1 VAIAFLFPGTDI
13 CSLERIS
20 MVTSEEARRVI
31 AAAEQKAVEN
41 QTAHEHCGSEEQDDT
56 VAEAGAKHSSCFDW
70 SEHLWQTIV
79 E

>member
-1 VAIAFLFPGTDI
+1 
-13 CSLERIS
+13 

-31 AAAEQKAVEN
+31 AAAEQRAVEN
-41 QTAHEHCGSEEQDDT
+41 QPAHEHCGSEGQDHT